1 MNKKNST
8 KNNSTATKQD
18 SAGKNTQ
25 FLNIDGINFGS
36 DDYYN
41 EFYDGEF
48 DLVDDAVISYQEE
61 GNEWFDNSNGDGKSN
76 GFGDS
81 SGFLNSDG
89 FENNEGIII
98 HDGRKGQFGLKV
110 EQPSYTTP
118 SSLPG
123 AISLFHSKLYDK
135 KLTRNPN

>member
-18 SAGKNTQ
+18 SAGKDTP

-61 GNEWFDNSNGDGKSN
+61 GNEWFDDSNGFGKSN

-89 FENNEGIII
+89 FDNNKGVII
-98 HDGRKGQFGLKV
+98 HDGGKGQFGLKV
-110 EQPSYTTP
+110 EQPSSTTP

-123 AISLFHSKLYDK
+123 VISLFYFQAL
-135 KLTRNPN
+135 